1 MEFLLVWVLSG
12 NLLDTGMRYQDAAS
26 CVADAKNSG
35 IELKGVGFALPQFT
49 CLPVAD
55 GKEIKLL
62 APSTP
67 KSAFPF

>member
-1 MEFLLVWVLSG
+1 MVIYLILECATKMQQG
-12 NLLDTGMRYQDAAS
+12 

-35 IELKGVGFALPQFT
+35 IELKGVGLALPQFT